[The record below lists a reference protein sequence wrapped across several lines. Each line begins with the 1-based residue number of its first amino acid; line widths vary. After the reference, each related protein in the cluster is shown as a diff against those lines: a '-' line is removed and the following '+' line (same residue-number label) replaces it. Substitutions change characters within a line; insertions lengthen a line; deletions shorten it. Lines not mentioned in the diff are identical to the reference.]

1 MAMYRRIMV
10 AIEFRQPDHL
20 LRKAIWKSH
29 VPEQMTLA
37 GDTDLVNIVN
47 SSSSDWHMILM
58 MFSALDGSIL
68 LRLRITVL

>member
-1 MAMYRRIMV
+1 M
-10 AIEFRQPDHL
+10 P
-20 LRKAIWKSH
+20 K
-29 VPEQMTLA
+29 QMTLA

-58 MFSALDGSIL
+58 IFSALDGSIL